1 MNKVTTTL
9 GEVPET
15 DLQYEAKEVE
25 NSGNMV
31 VVARE
36 WTYKGSDPQHAAH
49 VDTVV
54 RRDVWATI
62 KCGQVAQAMS
72 EG

>member
-9 GEVPET
+9 GEVPEG

-25 NSGNMV
+25 NNGNMV
-31 VVARE
+31 VMARE
-36 WTYKGSDPQHAAH
+36 WFYKGSDPQFAAH
-49 VDTVV
+49 VGTLV

-62 KCGQVAQAMS
+62 KCGQAAQAVS
-72 EG
+72 ES

>member
-9 GEVPET
+9 GMIPET
-15 DLQYEAKEVE
+15 DLEYAVTEVE

-31 VVARE
+31 VMARE
-36 WTYKGSDPQHAAH
+36 WVYKGSDPQFAEH
-49 VDTVV
+49 VGKQV

-72 EG
+72 EL